1 MNAMVG
7 QVLLFARIDARRLP
21 VEPCAVNVAAFARE
35 LVRTT
40 ETANGKR
47 NPIHRTGGTRSHA
60 RSFILKTTRR

>member
-1 MNAMVG
+1 MVG

-47 NPIHRTGGTRSHA
+47 NPIHRTVPEALEAWLDPSY
-60 RSFILKTTRR
+60 